1 MGQPTAS
8 WSQLCRELGLD
19 EGLHRFVG
27 PCSHSSLGAV
37 YAKLWRAKA
46 EDPWRW
52 QSSVAREA
60 QNLSWLIARGFEA
73 PKPVLYKI
81 EREFFGRL
89 RFEALLSQAIPA
101 SDLARLAEAGRLSS
115 ADLHAL
121 GQVVSRLHRSGFR
134 HRDLYLRNILKTE
147 TGFAFLDCR
156 KGGTNHKWL
165 RGVRYDLACL
175 DLWLAELLSPEH
187 RRAFFLAYSEGSPLS
202 KRELQRINEQRRAL
216 AAALARKSRTG
227 KAPRLEQSPI
237 EL

>member
-1 MGQPTAS
+1 MGEPSAS
-8 WSQLCRELGLD
+8 WSELCRELGLD

-27 PCSHSSLGAV
+27 PCSHSKFGAI
-37 YAKLWRAKA
+37 YAKIWRARV

-60 QNLSWLIARGFEA
+60 QNLSWLIERGFEA

-81 EREFFGRL
+81 ERDILGRV
-89 RFEALLSQAIPA
+89 RFEALLTQAIPA
-101 SDLARLAEAGRLSS
+101 SDLARLAQAERLSIADLSELGRLV
-115 ADLHAL
+115 A
-121 GQVVSRLHRSGFR
+121 RLHRSGFR
-134 HRDLYLRNILKTE
+134 HRDLYFRNILKTE

-156 KGGTNHKWL
+156 KGGTNHRWL

-187 RRAFFLAYSEGSPLS
+187 RRAFFLAYFEGSPLS

-227 KAPRLEQSPI
+227 KAPRPEQSPI